1 MIGSLEAIVP
11 HIKATHVS
19 ALAIWCAGV
28 IALPL
33 MLAHHDPAIG
43 QADYARIRRYT
54 HYAYAFGVTPA
65 AVVTVTTGTM
75 LVFLRDVF
83 TPWMFTKFVLVA
95 VLVATHGFVGH
106 QILRVSE
113 TAGRFRPAHPATP
126 AMVTLV
132 TVVAILFLVLAK
144 PDLRLAF
151 PSWLTEP
158 IGGQLPFTVPSR

>member
-1 MIGSLEAIVP
+1 MIGSIEAIVP
-11 HIKATHVS
+11 HIKAAHVS

-43 QADYARIRRYT
+43 QADYGRIRHYT

-65 AVVTVTTGTM
+65 AVVTVATGTM
-75 LVFLRDVF
+75 LIFLRDVF
-83 TPWMFTKFVLVA
+83 TPWMFAKFVLVA

-106 QILRVSE
+106 QILLASE
-113 TAGRFRPAHPATP
+113 TAGQFRPAHPATP
-126 AMVTLV
+126 AVLTLV

-144 PDLRLAF
+144 PDLRVEF

-158 IGGQLPFTVPSR
+158 LGRQLPFAVPSR